1 MKPLKD
7 YCHIKGFNYTA
18 SYAHNDIDFW
28 SNYRAEVVERE
39 MGYAQRLG
47 LNSARIFLPY
57 CVYRKNPQQFLEHVT
72 EFVRVAW
79 EHGIS
84 STPIVFFGREFYPD
98 YVEEDGSA
106 DMLVL
111 ENRHLSEEYFTAL
124 HGAIGSEPGLLF
136 WDVSNEPGYHTP
148 EFVTYYPDEPE
159 FRHELSVKPE
169 DMETF
174 RAKQELVWAYLRDM
188 IAYMRKIDP
197 VNALG
202 IGNTYAYEIEPSG
215 TAELVDVLIYHDY
228 FETRKRVRDICE
240 QMKALSEKYQKPVI
254 NNETGCL
261 ARANPYDMELE
272 ILKEYGFGFYV
283 FELMIGSSGWN
294 RVHGICYPD
303 GTVRDPSI
311 VAAVQGFFRN
321 RSETALPSDVN
332 QEGAAYRAIDMAV
345 RAISGAVNTHSGDHS
360 GEAEELLEAA
370 EMIANLLEAGEHVP
384 MHYPPTAK
392 VEAYRRQAHPNT
404 EEIKDWLYELVETLK
419 KACHIVGIGNT
430 GSRI

>member
-7 YCHIKGFNYTA
+7 YSHIKGFNYTA

-28 SNYRAEVVERE
+28 SNYRAEIVERE

-57 CVYRKNPQQFLEHVT
+57 CVYRKNPQQFLENVT
-72 EFVRVAW
+72 DFVRTAW
-79 EHGIS
+79 KHGIS

-98 YVEEDGSA
+98 HVEEDGSA
-106 DMLVL
+106 DMLAP
-111 ENRHLSEEYFTAL
+111 ENRYLSEEYFAAL

-148 EFVTYYPDEPE
+148 EFVTYYPGEPE

-188 IAYMRKIDP
+188 IAYMRKVDP

-215 TAELVDVLIYHDY
+215 TAELVDILIYHDY

-240 QMKALSEKYQKPVI
+240 QMKALGEKYQKPVI

-272 ILKEYGFGFYV
+272 ILKEYGFGFYI

-345 RAISGAVNTHSGDHS
+345 RAISGAVNTHNGDHS
-360 GEAEELLEAA
+360 GETEELLEAA

-419 KACHIVGIGNT
+419 KACHIVGIANT

>member
-7 YCHIKGFNYTA
+7 YSHIKGFNYTA

-72 EFVRVAW
+72 DFVRTAW
-79 EHGIS
+79 KHGVS

-98 YVEEDGSA
+98 YVEEDGNA
-106 DMLVL
+106 DMLAA

-169 DMETF
+169 DMSSF
-174 RAKQELVWAYLRDM
+174 RAKQEMVWAYLRDM
-188 IAYMRKIDP
+188 IAYMRKVDP

-215 TAELVDVLIYHDY
+215 TAELVDILIYHDY

-321 RSETALPSDVN
+321 RSESALPSDVN

-345 RAISGAVNTHSGDHS
+345 RAISGAVNTHNGDHS
-360 GEAEELLEAA
+360 GETEALLEAA

-384 MHYPPTAK
+384 MHCPPTAK

>member
-7 YCHIKGFNYTA
+7 YSHIKGFNYTA

-57 CVYRKNPQQFLEHVT
+57 CVYRKNPQQFLENVT
-72 EFVRVAW
+72 DFVRTAW
-79 EHGIS
+79 KHGIS

-106 DMLVL
+106 DMLAP
-111 ENRHLSEEYFTAL
+111 ENKHLSEEYFAAL

-188 IAYMRKIDP
+188 IAYMRKVDP

-215 TAELVDVLIYHDY
+215 TAELVDILIYHDY

-240 QMKALSEKYQKPVI
+240 QMKALGEKYQKPVI

-272 ILKEYGFGFYV
+272 ILKEYGFGFYI

-345 RAISGAVNTHSGDHS
+345 RAISGAVNTHNGDHS
-360 GEAEELLEAA
+360 GETEELLEAA